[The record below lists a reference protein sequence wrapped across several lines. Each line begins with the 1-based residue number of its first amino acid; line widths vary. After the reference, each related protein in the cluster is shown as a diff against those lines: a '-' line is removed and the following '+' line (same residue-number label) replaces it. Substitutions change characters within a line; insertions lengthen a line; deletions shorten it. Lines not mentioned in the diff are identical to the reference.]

1 MVHTHSSCRD
11 LSIAGILV
19 ADGGLGFTSADAEK
33 YFFCEIKLSLH
44 SLACHTC

>member
-33 YFFCEIKLSLH
+33 YFFVKWNYLYTFLH
-44 SLACHTC
+44 VEGG